1 MPISVRSTPL
11 LTKASPVNGIVYNE
25 PRKLANHNSIR
36 VDLYYDTSYC
46 HEIDGFKVP
55 HQKQKVI
62 IQTPVIHRA
71 FPKEWINKDQHGNEV
86 VKYDI
91 GLSLRG
97 YDSPDSEISTFYQW
111 VEMFEGQTKEKAIV
125 ESQSWFKKQIS
136 KELIN
141 AYFTSCL
148 KESSDPSKYPPTL
161 KVNVPYRYKK
171 FEIDVF
177 GPGGSSERLTFNEYM
192 EMSRSCEVMAIIEW
206 ENCWFMPKGFGATPI
221 LRALQVFPEDKL
233 TGYSFN
239 LSAVPEEKR
248 KLASTDVEEY
258 HRPPQAH
265 KSRHEDLEANNE
277 RDSLETVSQVE
288 VNA

>member
-1 MPISVRSTPL
+1 MPVSVRSTPL

-36 VDLYYDTSYC
+36 VDLYYDTAYC
-46 HEIDGFKVP
+46 QETDGFKVP
-55 HQKQKVI
+55 PQKQKVLV
-62 IQTPVIHRA
+62 QTPIIHRA
-71 FPKEWINKDQHGNEV
+71 FPKEWVNKDQQGNEV
-86 VKYDI
+86 VKYDL

-97 YDSPDSEISTFYQW
+97 YDSPDSDISTFHQW
-111 VEMFEGQTKEKAIV
+111 VEMFEAQTKNKAIV
-125 ESQSWFKKQIS
+125 ESQSWFKKQVS
-136 KELIN
+136 KDLIN

-192 EMSRSCEVMAIIEW
+192 EMSKSCEVMAIIEW
-206 ENCWFMPKGFGATPI
+206 EACWFMPKGFGATPV

-233 TGYSFN
+233 TGYCFN
-239 LSAVPEEKR
+239 LCAVPEDKR
-248 KLASTDVEEY
+248 KLASTDLEE
-258 HRPPQAH
+258 HGAPQLTQ
-265 KSRHEDLEANNE
+265 KPRQDCHEQNPD
-277 RDSLETVSQVE
+277 RDVIEPVTQVE
-288 VNA
+288 VHA